1 MGIAEKKFNIFS
13 NVIMMILCLTC
24 VLPIVLLVM
33 SSFTSEAALTQYG
46 YSFFPKE
53 FSLEAYKYLLNS
65 WRQILRA
72 YMMSILV
79 TLVGTALNITLTFLL
94 AYPLSRKTLPG
105 RGFFSFLVFFTL
117 LFNGGMIPSYLM
129 WTQMFHIKDTIWAL
143 VLPNLLMNGFG
154 VIVTRTYFMTSIPGE
169 LLEAAKID
177 GAGEFRTFLTI
188 VLPLSKPI
196 LSTIALMS
204 GLAYWN
210 DWINGLYYLSKRTD
224 LYSIQ
229 NLLNRLI
236 ASADFISNNAANMS
250 IAAGVRVP
258 SVGVRMAIA
267 VIALVPVMVIY
278 PFLQKGFVKGIVI
291 GGVKG

>member
-1 MGIAEKKFNIFS
+1 
-13 NVIMMILCLTC
+13 
-24 VLPIVLLVM
+24 
-33 SSFTSEAALTQYG
+33 
-46 YSFFPKE
+46 
-53 FSLEAYKYLLNS
+53 
-65 WRQILRA
+65 
-72 YMMSILV
+72 
-79 TLVGTALNITLTFLL
+79 
-94 AYPLSRKTLPG
+94 
-105 RGFFSFLVFFTL
+105 
-117 LFNGGMIPSYLM
+117 
-129 WTQMFHIKDTIWAL
+129 
-143 VLPNLLMNGFG
+143 
-154 VIVTRTYFMTSIPGE
+154 
-169 LLEAAKID
+169 
-177 GAGEFRTFLTI
+177 
-188 VLPLSKPI
+188 
-196 LSTIALMS
+196 MS